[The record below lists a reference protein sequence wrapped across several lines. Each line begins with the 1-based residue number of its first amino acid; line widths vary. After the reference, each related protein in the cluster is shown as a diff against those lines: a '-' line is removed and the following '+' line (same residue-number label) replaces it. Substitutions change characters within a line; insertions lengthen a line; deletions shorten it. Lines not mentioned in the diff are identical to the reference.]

1 VLPARPDAAAA
12 AAAAAALAA
21 SPAARREGVLATV
34 RAQAA
39 EHRDAF
45 YVVDLAEVAYKHRE
59 WTSQLPRV
67 RPFFA
72 VKCNDDALIVKTLS
86 ALGTGFDCATKGE
99 ISMALRQGV
108 RPEDI
113 IFAHPAKQPSH
124 IR

>member
-1 VLPARPDAAAA
+1 V
-12 AAAAAALAA
+12 LAA
-21 SPAARREGVLATV
+21 V
-34 RAQAA
+34 RAQVAT
-39 EHRDAF
+39 HRDAF
-45 YVVDLAEVAYKHRE
+45 YVVDLAELAYKHAE
-59 WTSQLPRV
+59 WSSQLPRV
-67 RPFFA
+67 RPYYA
-72 VKCNDDALIVKTLS
+72 VKCNDDALIVKTLA

>member
-1 VLPARPDAAAA
+1 
-12 AAAAAALAA
+12 
-21 SPAARREGVLATV
+21 
-34 RAQAA
+34 
-39 EHRDAF
+39 
-45 YVVDLAEVAYKHRE
+45 VVDFLAHDVAVMLQGRIAAYDLFCMLLERDGYVQLAYKHAE
-59 WTSQLPRV
+59 WSSQLPRV
-67 RPFFA
+67 RPYYA

-86 ALGTGFDCATKGE
+86 ALGTGFDCATTGE